1 MHKDKNV
8 SKVEKPS
15 TKKFVSAKMKNA
27 STVFIWHHNA
37 YVL

>member
-1 MHKDKNV
+1 MHKHKNV

-15 TKKFVSAKMKNA
+15 TKKFVNAKMKNA
-27 STVFIWHHNA
+27 SAILIWHPST

>member
-1 MHKDKNV
+1 MHKHQNV

-15 TKKFVSAKMKNA
+15 TKKFVSARMKNA
-27 STVFIWHHNA
+27 SAILIWHPGA